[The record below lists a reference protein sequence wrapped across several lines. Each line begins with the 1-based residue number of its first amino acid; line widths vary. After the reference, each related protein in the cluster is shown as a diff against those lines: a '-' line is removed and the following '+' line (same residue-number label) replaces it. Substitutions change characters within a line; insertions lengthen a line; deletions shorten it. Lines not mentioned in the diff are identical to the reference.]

1 MLSCLG
7 GDLQMAKLIPR
18 PHFLESLIKFR
29 EVDVIKVVTG
39 VRRSGKSTLFA
50 LYIEHLK
57 STGVDENQIIHINLE
72 DVGME
77 HLHEYKALHDFL
89 LAGLQKDAMTYIFI
103 DEVGRCAD
111 FEKAVDSV
119 YIKKNTDVYITG
131 SNADLLSGELATLL
145 SGRYVEIKMLPFSF
159 AEFLLASETK
169 DKTQVFESYRTMGG
183 FPVVV
188 TQLGSDME
196 LADQYLEGIY
206 NTIIVKDVVARKG
219 VSDVALLKN
228 IVKFLC
234 SSVGSSVSIANIT
247 GYINNS
253 GRKITQ
259 KTVDKYVKAL
269 ADSFLFYPIERYNIR
284 GKILLKT
291 LGKYYVVDSGLRN
304 HLLSSIN
311 TDVGHQIEN
320 IVYFEL
326 LRRGYRVNIGKID
339 EKEIDFVVTKQ
350 NAKEYY
356 QVCATVLDEAVR
368 ERELAP
374 LLKVSDNYPKFLL
387 TLDFVTGDYDGIKQ
401 MNLIDWLLGGC

>member
-1 MLSCLG
+1 MN
-7 GDLQMAKLIPR
+7 KLIAR
-18 PHFLESLIKFR
+18 PHFLENLIKLR
-29 EVDVIKVVTG
+29 EVDLIKVVTG
-39 VRRSGKSTLFA
+39 VRRSGKSPLFA
-50 LYIEHLK
+50 LYIAYLK
-57 STGVDENQIIHINLE
+57 STGVDENQIVHINLE
-72 DVGME
+72 DE
-77 HLHEYKALHDFL
+77 DIETEPLREYKALHGY
-89 LAGLQKDAMTYIFI
+89 LASKLQTGRMTYLFI
-103 DEVGRCAD
+103 DEVGRCTD
-111 FEKAVDSV
+111 FEKAIDSI

-159 AEFLLASETK
+159 AEYFDASDET
-169 DKTQVFESYRTMGG
+169 DKMKSFETYRTMGS

-188 TQLGSDME
+188 TQLKSDME
-196 LADQYLEGIY
+196 LSDQYLDGLY

-234 SSVGSSVSIANIT
+234 SSVGSSISVANIT
-247 GYINNS
+247 GHINRS

-259 KTVDKYVKAL
+259 KTVDRYVKAL
-269 ADSFLFYPIERYNIR
+269 ADSFLFYPVERYNIK
-284 GKILLKT
+284 GKALLKT
-291 LGKYYVVDSGLRN
+291 LGKYYIVDSGLRN

-339 EKEIDFVVTKQ
+339 EKEIDFVATKQ
-350 NAKEYY
+350 NSKEYY
-356 QVCATVLDEAVR
+356 QVSSTALDEKVR

-374 LLKVSDNYPKFLL
+374 LLKVSDNYPKYLL
-387 TLDFVTGDYDGIKQ
+387 TLDFTSGDYDGIKQ
-401 MNLIDWLLGGC
+401 INLIDWLLR